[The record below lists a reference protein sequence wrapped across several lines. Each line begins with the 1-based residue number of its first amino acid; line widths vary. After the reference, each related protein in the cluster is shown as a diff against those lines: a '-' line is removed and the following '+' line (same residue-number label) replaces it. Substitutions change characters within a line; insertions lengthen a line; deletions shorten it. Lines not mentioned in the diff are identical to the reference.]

1 MNLQTAG
8 PAWGHLARAEGQEG
22 DEERQGWDRLQ
33 TDQNKTVL
41 GHQSPSKR
49 CLRRWCKIFLKLL
62 VCFSNY
68 QPHWSKKK
76 KKQFSQM
83 QALKMLLSAF
93 LSETRVKSPNT
104 GPMDSLGREALKL
117 VSWTPF
123 ITSLNASLLPAW
135 SRHLILK
142 RCI

>member
-1 MNLQTAG
+1 
-8 PAWGHLARAEGQEG
+8 
-22 DEERQGWDRLQ
+22 
-33 TDQNKTVL
+33 
-41 GHQSPSKR
+41 
-49 CLRRWCKIFLKLL
+49 
-62 VCFSNY
+62 
-68 QPHWSKKK
+68 
-76 KKQFSQM
+76 M